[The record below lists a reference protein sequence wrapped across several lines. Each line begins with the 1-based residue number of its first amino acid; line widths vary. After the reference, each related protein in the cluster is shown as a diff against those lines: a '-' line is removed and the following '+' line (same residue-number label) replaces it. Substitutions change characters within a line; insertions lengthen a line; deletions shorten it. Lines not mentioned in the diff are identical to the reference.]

1 MKSTKPY
8 AVFLLIAS
16 LFFLAAAIFF
26 LVSGDWLIGVIFL
39 VLNFIS
45 SYFTYYLKN
54 KYYPET
60 PIFPKKG

>member
-8 AVFLLIAS
+8 AVFLLILS

-26 LVSGDWLIGVIFL
+26 LVSGDWLLGIIFL

-45 SYFTYYLKN
+45 SYITYRLKN
-54 KYYPET
+54 KHYPET
-60 PIFPKKG
+60 PVFPKKG